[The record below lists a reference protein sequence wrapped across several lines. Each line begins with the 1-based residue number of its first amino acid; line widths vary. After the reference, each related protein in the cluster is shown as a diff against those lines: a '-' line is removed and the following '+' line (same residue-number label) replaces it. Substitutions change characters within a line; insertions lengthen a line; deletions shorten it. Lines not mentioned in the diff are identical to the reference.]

1 MAKPPALV
9 VSALATWNGKALT
22 KGSKQISE
30 FDKSAQKLGRTLTK
44 YLGATALVAFGKSSV
59 NAFIESEKAA
69 AKLRTTVSNL
79 GLSFEQSGIEAY
91 LQKLSLQFGIVDEN
105 LIPGFQRLLIVTKDV
120 AQAQSIFQTALDV
133 SAGTGKDLTSVS
145 TSLSKAYLGDNVAL
159 GRLGVGLSKA
169 QLKSSS
175 FLEVQKTLNANFGGQ
190 ASAAVQG
197 YAGDMAKLTVAVDES
212 KEAIGKG
219 LLDAMKTLSGDTSID
234 TFTNNMIKSANIIA
248 GAFNS
253 IARFISTLIPGNVIK
268 VNGEYKLKS
277 ELGSSKSL
285 QSPAAVNL
293 ANKTTKARKDE
304 LAIIT
309 ASNKARSEIDKLKD
323 KFDLERIGLNAAL
336 NSATDEE
343 TKLRIKAQIAILDNN
358 EALAKKYLSEMNAK
372 SAADALALAANSAAV
387 ALGNISSSGVN
398 VAGKMATIPN
408 KYFEDYNPYA
418 SGNTANIPST
428 GGTTFIDNSQVIVNN
443 AGSVLA
449 EQDLVLTVQDV
460 VLALKRQGRGL
471 TPAGALDVGF

>member
-69 AKLRTTVSNL
+69 AKLRTTVNNL

-91 LQKLSLQFGIVDEN
+91 LQKLSLQFGIVDES

-169 QLKSSS
+169 QLKSAS

-190 ASAAVQG
+190 ASAAIAG

-234 TFTNNMIKSANIIA
+234 TFTNNMIKSANVIA

-277 ELGSSKSL
+277 ELGSTQSFQSL
-285 QSPAAVNL
+285 SAVNL
-293 ANKTTKARKDE
+293 TNKTTKARKDE
-304 LAIIT
+304 LAILT
-309 ASNKARSEIDKLKD
+309 ASNKARTEIDKLKD
-323 KFDLERIGLNAAL
+323 KFDVERIGLMTAL
-336 NSATDEE
+336 NAATDEE

-358 EALAKKYLSEMNAK
+358 EALARKYNAE
-372 SAADALALAANSAAV
+372 LEAANSAMKLAQELTATTDAMAKLRIV
-387 ALGNISSSGVN
+387 TREDYTKQMYAGSSIYYNSSN
-398 VAGKMATIPN
+398 VATVPMGTAG
-408 KYFEDYNPYA
+408 A
-418 SGNTANIPST
+418 GVSG
-428 GGTTFIDNSQVIVNN
+428 GDIDNSVTLNVGGGIIDSE
-443 AGSVLA
+443 GLLS
-449 EQDLVLTVQDV
+449 TVQE
-460 VLALKRQGRGL
+460 ALQRLNKQGSPTGV
-471 TPAGALDVGF
+471 AGQ

>member
-1 MAKPPALV
+1 
-9 VSALATWNGKALT
+9 
-22 KGSKQISE
+22 
-30 FDKSAQKLGRTLTK
+30 
-44 YLGATALVAFGKSSV
+44 
-59 NAFIESEKAA
+59 
-69 AKLRTTVSNL
+69 
-79 GLSFEQSGIEAY
+79 
-91 LQKLSLQFGIVDEN
+91 FGIVDEN

-120 AQAQSIFQTALDV
+120 AKAQSIFQTALDV
-133 SAGTGKDLTSVS
+133 SAGTGKDLTAVS

-169 QLKSSS
+169 QLKSAS

-234 TFTNNMIKSANIIA
+234 TFTNNMIKSANVIA

-277 ELGSSKSL
+277 ELGSSKSF
-285 QSPAAVNL
+285 QSLSAINL

-304 LAIIT
+304 LAILT

-323 KFDLERIGLNAAL
+323 KFDLERIGLMTALNAA
-336 NSATDEE
+336 SDEE

-358 EALAKKYLSEMNAK
+358 EALAKKYNAE
-372 SAADALALAANSAAV
+372 LEAANSAMKLAQELT
-387 ALGNISSSGVN
+387 ATTD
-398 VAGKMATIPN
+398 AMAKLRIVT
-408 KYFEDYNPYA
+408 KEDYTNKMYA
-418 SGNTANIPST
+418 GSSIYYNTYNAAPIPQGSA
-428 GGTTFIDNSQVIVNN
+428 GGAPTIVNN
-443 AGSVLA
+443 DNRVYVEPKGDIVTSDYMLS
-449 EQDLVLTVQDV
+449 TVQE
-460 VLALKRQGRGL
+460 ALQRLQKQGSPTYAAGL
-471 TPAGALDVGF
+471 